1 LGQQDGQP
9 TTGADLAKQEKQRQV
24 QQAFAL
30 GWHMA
35 ELYHFERVG
44 TDEGSVAWGRKRSVK
59 PPHDAAGAAIPAD
72 DAKSPRAS
80 IEKKTQALLE
90 DALPGLGSLKPE
102 ERRALL
108 VRQVKHDLEA
118 VWTQPDPPPA
128 AELKQLVDTAA
139 AGNPSDFGAA
149 IEALHKVLLEG
160 MTVFD
165 FRIGKS
171 YGLGRALAETT
182 IIPCAV
188 VSNKGVEGLSTDG
201 EKGTALKTALLG
213 MFEGYRVFTIQ
224 GWLLDLRD
232 WFDAHAADAVSTT
245 LGGWAFWMFRP
256 TMDGPHIKFDWDDR
270 RTRLRI
276 EAALRRQGDMWRGLL
291 TGEKNPMDIAGPN
304 YYFAAMASVVRK
316 VAGLAWSFL
325 GTGIGLLLFLLL
337 IVAGSALYISST
349 AHNTTGILSAVIA
362 LLTTLGVTTG
372 SAGAA
377 VQKAWGTAEGP
388 LWEAEVSAAIANAAW
403 QNPAPMGSVEA
414 IQLLLAVGEKAN
426 ARTETLAR
434 HPNLVV
440 VRNIPVGR
448 IGIILAVVTTAISV
462 FEADAN
468 HLNRDASFF
477 LPPLFLVAFLV
488 LIDGWD
494 ILIGLATKQTAP
506 YLALP
511 ERIELPEWIMP
522 VVQVLAPVF
531 LVAGLVAGHFFWH

>member
-1 LGQQDGQP
+1 MGQQSGQP
-9 TTGADLAKQEKQRQV
+9 TAADLAKEQKREQV
-24 QQAFAL
+24 QAAFAL

-35 ELYHFERVG
+35 ELYHFEKVG
-44 TDEGSVAWGRKRSVK
+44 SYGVPPLAPRQPHARRPHTLAPPPVAGEDQTSRL
-59 PPHDAAGAAIPAD
+59 AAIEAATKAMLND
-72 DAKSPRAS
+72 S
-80 IEKKTQALLE
+80 
-90 DALPGLGSLKPE
+90 LPGLGSLKAE

-108 VRQVKHDLEA
+108 INQVKHDIDL
-118 VWTQPDPPPA
+118 VWKQTDPPLA
-128 AELKQLVDTAA
+128 ADLKAQVDAA
-139 AGNPSDFGAA
+139 AANQTGFGSD
-149 IEALHKVLLEG
+149 IEAIHKILLEG
-160 MTVFD
+160 LTVSD

-171 YGLGRALAETT
+171 YGLGRALAETA

-188 VSNKGVEGLSTDG
+188 ASARGVDGLSSDRD
-201 EKGTALKTALLG
+201 KGIAVKTALLG
-213 MFEGYRVFTIQ
+213 MFEGGRVFTIQ

-232 WFDAHAADAVSTT
+232 WFDDHAADAVSTT

-256 TMDGPHIKFDWDDR
+256 TMGDSRLAFDWDDR
-270 RTRLRI
+270 RTRLRV
-276 EAALRRQGDMWRGLL
+276 ENALRRQGDMWRGLL
-291 TGEKNPMDIAGPN
+291 TGEKSPMDIAGPT

-337 IVAGSALYISST
+337 AVAGVALYISTTTKNS
-349 AHNTTGILSAVIA
+349 TGILSAVIA

-377 VQKAWGTAEGP
+377 VQKAWGQAEGP
-388 LWEAEVSAAIANAAW
+388 LWDAEVSAAIANAAW
-403 QNPAPMGSVEA
+403 QNPAPLGSAEQ
-414 IQLLLAVGEKAN
+414 IQLLLAVGEKAD

-434 HPNLVV
+434 HPNLFV

-448 IGIILAVVTTAISV
+448 IGIFLAVFTTAISV
-462 FEADAN
+462 FAADAG

-477 LPPLFLVAFLV
+477 LPPLCLVAFLV

-511 ERIELPEWIMP
+511 ERIELPDWIMP
-522 VVQVLAPVF
+522 VAQVLAPIF
-531 LVAGLVAGHFFWH
+531 LVTGILAGHFFWH